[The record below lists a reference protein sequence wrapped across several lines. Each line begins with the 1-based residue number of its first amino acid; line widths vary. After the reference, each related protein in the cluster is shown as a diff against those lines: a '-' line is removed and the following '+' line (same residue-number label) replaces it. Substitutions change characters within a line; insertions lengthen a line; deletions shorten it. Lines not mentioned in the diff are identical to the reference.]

1 MRTLIVIK
9 LLLFVISSSVFA
21 VNFVNLSNCQHKI
34 KNAYKYRY
42 CDISIDGK
50 AAGLIVIKEGK
61 DFYGRPFGVV
71 GGYFNFKGGLIAND
85 VDKKQ
90 AFLLYRPQGNGIVVF
105 TECGSKHINSRYI
118 EDIILT
124 GLKCAEILQ
133 SRRK

>member
-1 MRTLIVIK
+1 MKTIIIIK
-9 LLLFVISSSVFA
+9 LFLLFAVSSYVFA
-21 VNFVNLSNCQHKI
+21 VDFVNLSNCQHKI

-50 AAGLIVIKEGK
+50 PAGLVVIKEGK
-61 DFYGRPFGVV
+61 DFYGPFGVV
-71 GGYFNFKGGLIAND
+71 GGYFNFKGGLIANN

-90 AFLLYRPQGNGIVVF
+90 AFLLYRPQGYGTVVF

-133 SRRK
+133 NRRK